1 MVLRRTSPQELPTE
15 EKFGQMVRKL
25 AESLEKLRVAPPAEP
40 YSGPAILNSKAAGV
54 YFHETFGH
62 RIEGHR
68 QKDLDEG
75 RTFAKKLGQQIMP
88 AFISVIDDPTCEKL
102 KSKSLNGSYHIDDE
116 GVPAQKVTLVDQGI
130 LKTFLMGR
138 SPVKGCPH
146 SNGHGRCSPGYP
158 PAARQGNLMVVS
170 NKGVPYQKLR
180 AQLIAEAKKQGK
192 PYGLVFDQLA
202 GGFTITHTMMPQV
215 FKLLPLMVTR
225 VYVDG
230 RPDELI
236 RGVDLVG
243 TPLISLENI
252 LQAGDDVDT
261 FNGTCGA
268 ESGWVPVSAS
278 SPSLLVQTIEVERK
292 ANTQD
297 KAPILPPPDKDTENA
312 GQKDGAK

>member
-1 MVLRRTSPQELPTE
+1 MMKVCR
-15 EKFGQMVRKL
+15 
-25 AESLEKLRVAPPAEP
+25 LE
-40 YSGPAILNSKAAGV
+40 
-54 YFHETFGH
+54 
-62 RIEGHR
+62 
-68 QKDLDEG
+68 
-75 RTFAKKLGQQIMP
+75 
-88 AFISVIDDPTCEKL
+88 
-102 KSKSLNGSYHIDDE
+102 
-116 GVPAQKVTLVDQGI
+116 KVTLVDHGI

-146 SNGHGRCSPGYP
+146 SNGHGRCSPGYA
-158 PAARQGNLMVVS
+158 PAARQGNLMVVPS
-170 NKGVPYQKLR
+170 KGIPYAKLR
-180 AQLIAEAKKQGK
+180 EQLIAEVKKQGK

-202 GGFTITHTMMPQV
+202 GGFTITQTMMPQV

-243 TPLISLENI
+243 TPLTSLENI

-278 SPSLLVQTIEVERK
+278 SPSLLVQAIEVERK

-297 KAPILPPPDKDTENA
+297 KAPILPPPDKDKQDV
-312 GQKDGAK
+312 GHKDGK